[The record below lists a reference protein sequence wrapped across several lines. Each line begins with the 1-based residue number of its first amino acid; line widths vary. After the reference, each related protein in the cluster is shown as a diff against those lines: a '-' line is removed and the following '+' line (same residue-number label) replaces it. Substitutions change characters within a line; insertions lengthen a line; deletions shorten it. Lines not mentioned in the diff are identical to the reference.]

1 MSYPKKEEII
11 KLIRKVNQ
19 SKKRVKKGLYP
30 LEYIDDE
37 WRIVL
42 PKSLE
47 FYDFCQAGRK
57 LLEMAEYDLDMKG
70 GYYWIQY
77 SELPKGVTT
86 PSIRLKYL

>member
-11 KLIRKVNQ
+11 KLIQKVNQ
-19 SKKRVKKGLYP
+19 SKKREKKGLYP

-47 FYDFCQAGRK
+47 QYTFIPSGRK
-57 LLEMAEYDLDMKG
+57 LMELAVFDLDFQG
-70 GYYWIQY
+70 GYYWIPI
-77 SELPKGVTT
+77 SNPPNGVVT
-86 PSIRLKYL
+86 PALRLMRL